1 LFPVLKSYYHI
12 GNTLCW
18 SGIGHSSD
26 KSIIGSSSHQ
36 FDAHAYVAILEDSV
50 FQFYRESEKQKK
62 A

>member
-1 LFPVLKSYYHI
+1 LEWNWPF
-12 GNTLCW
+12 
-18 SGIGHSSD
+18 SD

-62 A
+62 DEN